1 MDEQKPQIDPP
12 TPSDAA
18 ASAVDP
24 APDTTASAEPAMA
37 QAGENSRDTDLKKA
51 QAATAEIQP
60 SAPDAPDQTAWI
72 SELKRFNE
80 VVNAV
85 LATKELLKLKA
96 CDVKIPSEFLGDWTS
111 DSNRFFILA
120 VNLRRRHQNRS
131 ATPGTKT
138 DKAA

>member
-1 MDEQKPQIDPP
+1 MDEQTPQIE
-12 TPSDAA
+12 TPSPSNAA
-18 ASAVDP
+18 ASVVDP
-24 APDTTASAEPAMA
+24 TPDTTASAEPANT
-37 QAGENSRDTDLKKA
+37 QAGEDSRDADLKKA
-51 QAATAEIQP
+51 QDAGTETQP
-60 SAPDAPDQTAWI
+60 PAPDAQNQTVWI

-96 CDVKIPSEFLGDWTS
+96 CDIKIPSEFLSDWTA

-131 ATPGTKT
+131 ATPDAKT

>member
-1 MDEQKPQIDPP
+1 MDEQKPQIDTP
-12 TPSDAA
+12 TPSDA
-18 ASAVDP
+18 SALDP
-24 APDTTASAEPAMA
+24 ATDTTASAEPAKT
-37 QAGENSRDTDLKKA
+37 QAGEDSRDADLKKA
-51 QAATAEIQP
+51 QAASTEIQP
-60 SAPDAPDQTAWI
+60 TAPDAPNQTAWI

-96 CDVKIPSEFLGDWTS
+96 CDIKIPSEFLSDWTA

-131 ATPGTKT
+131 ATSGAKT